1 MSKSSISDTF
11 NRKSLDIVG
20 AFVVVMIVVVGL
32 YFFTNLKKEKL
43 SLEKMLAEVRAD
55 LVESLEENLRL
66 NEDLKI
72 ARGDIDEYSSQI
84 DGLSSTLEKLK
95 KLAETD
101 EELLKQYSKVYFL
114 NENYVP
120 RGLTEISPLFLF
132 NTNKPQTILALVY
145 PFLQRLIEDS
155 IEYDLDIKILSAYRS
170 FSEQTFLKSS
180 YKITYGASSANS
192 FSADQGYSE
201 HQLGT
206 TVDFTTPKVG
216 DGLSSFSKT
225 KEYEWLLKN
234 AYKYGFILSYSEKN
248 TSYVFEPWH
257 WRFVGVSL
265 ATRLM
270 EEREEFYT
278 LEQRQIDPYLIS
290 LFDS

>member
-1 MSKSSISDTF
+1 MNKLFKKT
-11 NRKSLDIVG
+11 LDHPKIILF
-20 AFVVVMIVVVGL
+20 ACFVFIFLIAWG
-32 YFFTNLKKEKL
+32 FFIYTKLNKEKA
-43 SLEKMLAEVRAD
+43 SIDQRLADTRFD
-55 LVESLEENLRL
+55 LTEALEENLRL

-72 ARGDIDEYSSQI
+72 ARGDIDKYGSQI
-84 DGLSSTLEKLK
+84 DDLSSTLEKLK

-132 NTNKPQTILALVY
+132 NTNKPQTILVLVY

-170 FSEQTFLKSS
+170 FNEQESLKSS
-180 YKITYGASSANS
+180 YKITYGANSANS

-265 ATRLM
+265 ATRLR